1 MSSLFGS
8 TTIKGTR
15 ITDFSSTSADI
26 GIPLPFGYGR
36 VPAPGNIIFAP
47 MPPVEHRQVKRQGK
61 GGVKQETFTYTLSY
75 AVAFMQGPTFGWW
88 WIKRNGKIVYTQ
100 DPNAP
105 IEDKDYAAK
114 WAQRVNFYNGTMDQM
129 PDSVIESYEGAG
141 NVSAFRKLVYFTVED
156 EDVTDNGGAPPNYE
170 ACLIATP
177 PEAYLTSKV
186 YPQLF
191 DAEVSTTAGVS
202 SVTLY
207 DLLKEVDAASDDTEE
222 EVAFQGGV
230 LAVNLP
236 HQTVDSTDEEVTFTG
251 GLLSVPPQ
259 ATPDPDETTETVSFD
274 GGALITPPQATPDP
288 EETIETVSFT
298 GGQLRVP

>member
-114 WAQRVNFYNGTMDQM
+114 WAQRVNFYNGTMDQL

-177 PEAYLTSKV
+177 PEAYLTSLP
-186 YPQLF
+186 YPQFMQEAANQDLAVTGGSLVLLLYESEMQDDNVDQDVGPTGGELF
-191 DAEVSTTAGVS
+191 EVPPPEFT
-202 SVTLY
+202 
-207 DLLKEVDAASDDTEE
+207 DDTEMDIGPT
-222 EVAFQGGV
+222 GGDLFAPPPANLEDDMV
-230 LAVNLP
+230 EPSLGPTNGTLKIPPLGTLQDEDVDVNLGP
-236 HQTVDSTDEEVTFTG
+236 TG
-251 GLLSVPPQ
+251 GSLYVP
-259 ATPDPDETTETVSFD
+259 
-274 GGALITPPQATPDP
+274 
-288 EETIETVSFT
+288 
-298 GGQLRVP
+298 